1 LPGVDLTIVAQ
12 RYLDHAL
19 AGRDSEAVRTVLDP
33 LVTKAMDLNELYEG
47 VLAPVAERVGE
58 LWHRSEISVAD
69 EHFVTQLNQRV
80 IAVAVTLTTRRTDH
94 DDEIVLACPPDEL
107 HDTAL
112 RMLSQLLGAVGY
124 KAHLL
129 GASTPIRDLVAY
141 VERVHPTAVGLSI
154 ASPLAIPGLERAVVA
169 LRDAHPDL
177 RIVVGG
183 RCASRYP
190 AIAEVLGVTV
200 CRDVAE
206 TVAFLAGPLQSSR

>member
-1 LPGVDLTIVAQ
+1 LPGVDLTVVAQ

-33 LVTKAMDLNELYEG
+33 LVTHAMNLSELYEG

-80 IAVAVTLTTRRTDH
+80 IAVAVTLTTPRGDH
-94 DDEIVLACPPDEL
+94 ADEIVLACPPDEL

-112 RMLSQLLGAVGY
+112 RMLSHLLGAVGY

-141 VERVHPTAVGLSI
+141 VDRVRPKAVGLSV
-154 ASPLAIPGLERAVVA
+154 ASPLAIPGLTRAVVA
-169 LRDAHPDL
+169 LRDAQPD
-177 RIVVGG
+177 ISVFVGG
-183 RCASRYP
+183 RCATRYP
-190 AIAEVLGVTV
+190 AVAEVLGVTV
-200 CRDVAE
+200 CRDIAE
-206 TVAFLAGPLQSSR
+206 TVDFLAAQSSR